1 MPFFVTLIHSMDVF
15 SSVNQVRTKK
25 RLGGSNGIDFEK
37 SKTHTLIIGTE
48 EGKGSFLS
56 SRSGVRRS
64 LDYSDDITVCRIDIT
79 VTDVNDVAPQFVRA
93 PLGNSI
99 TVGFNG
105 IISMNKYE
113 SYQKR
118 INDII
123 LISQIF
129 LYHRLGMM
137 LELGKELA

>member
-1 MPFFVTLIHSMDVF
+1 M
-15 SSVNQVRTKK
+15 RTKK
-25 RLGGSNGIDFEK
+25 GLGGSNGIDFEK

-105 IISMNKYE
+105 IIPMNKYE
-113 SYQKR
+113 SY
-118 INDII
+118 
-123 LISQIF
+123 
-129 LYHRLGMM
+129 
-137 LELGKELA
+137 